1 LTPVSAALRHWL
13 AALSWHRALVDNARI
28 PTSAETLM
36 PSRCAAWLLGLAL
49 LFPATLP
56 KADVPTVAAASDLQF
71 ALSEAAERFRDETGR
86 ELRLNFGSSGNF
98 RRQIRQG
105 APFEL
110 YLSADEAYVLALHD
124 EGRTEDEGVVYAI
137 GRLVWLQRAG
147 RDDLPGEADPLA
159 GVREAITAHGAGPG
173 RARLALANP
182 EHAPYGV
189 AARQALEHAGLWD
202 ESAPL
207 RVLGENVSQAAQFA
221 LSGDAR
227 GGLVAWSLA
236 LAPALAERSD
246 HVLIPEAW
254 HAPLVQR
261 MALVKG
267 AGETA
272 RAFYAWLQEEQAR
285 LILADYGFRLP
296 GHDVQPPVEGDA
308 TP

>member
-1 LTPVSAALRHWL
+1 MR
-13 AALSWHRALVDNARI
+13 
-28 PTSAETLM
+28 
-36 PSRCAAWLLGLAL
+36 SRCAAWLLGLAL
-49 LFPATLP
+49 LFPAALI

-98 RRQIRQG
+98 RRQIGQG

-110 YLSADEAYVLALHD
+110 YLSADEEYVLALHE

-137 GRLVWLQRAG
+137 GRLVWLQRPG
-147 RDDLPGEADPLA
+147 RDDLPSDDEPMA
-159 GVREAITAHGAGPG
+159 GAREAIKAHEAGQG
-173 RARLALANP
+173 RPRIALANP

-202 ESAPL
+202 ETTPL

-221 LSGDAR
+221 LSSDAR

-236 LAPALAERSD
+236 LAPQLAERSE

-261 MALVKG
+261 MALVQG

-272 RAFYAWLQEEQAR
+272 RSFYAWLQEKEAR
-285 LILADYGFRLP
+285 EILAQYGFRLP
-296 GHDVQPPVEGDA
+296 DEGDT

>member
-1 LTPVSAALRHWL
+1 MR
-13 AALSWHRALVDNARI
+13 
-28 PTSAETLM
+28 
-36 PSRCAAWLLGLAL
+36 SRCAAWLLGLAL
-49 LFPATLP
+49 LFPATLL

-71 ALSEAAERFRDETGR
+71 ALTEAAERFRAETGR
-86 ELRLNFGSSGNF
+86 DLRLNFGSSGNF

-124 EGRTEDEGVVYAI
+124 EDRTEDAGVVYAI
-137 GRLVWLQRAG
+137 GRLVWMQRSG
-147 RDDLPGEADPLA
+147 RDDLPGEDDPLA
-159 GVREAITAHGAGPG
+159 GVSEAVDAHGAGQG
-173 RARLALANP
+173 RPRLALANP

-189 AARQALEHAGLWD
+189 AAMQALEHAGLW
-202 ESAPL
+202 EETAPL

-221 LSGDAR
+221 LTSDAR

-236 LAPALAERSD
+236 LSLTERSE

-272 RAFYAWLQEEQAR
+272 RAFYAWLQEEEAR
-285 LILADYGFRLP
+285 SILAEHGFRLP
-296 GHDVQPPVEGDA
+296 GEDIPPADEGEA